1 MNKTLTKAAI
11 TLTAVVAL
19 TAPVG
24 AECCTPKT
32 CDIYHD
38 ARQRVET
45 TVNKALS
52 SVDHAV
58 NKTVGV
64 LRTVKREEPKGKS
77 LGTFRLTFYVPD
89 AKWGYQ
95 TATGVRSEHLKTC
108 AVDPTII
115 PYGSVLQITGD
126 NGQTLT
132 LRAVDCG
139 SAVKGNHIDIF
150 WDGSEDSGHEWISGF
165 GTRQEVR
172 LLRGGDTK

>member
-19 TAPVG
+19 AAPVG
-24 AECCTPKT
+24 AECCTPRP

-64 LRTVKREEPKGKS
+64 LRTVKREEPKGKN

-89 AKWGYQ
+89 AQWGYQ

-108 AVDPTII
+108 AVDPAVI

-139 SAVKGNHIDIF
+139 SAVKGNKIDIV
-150 WDGSEDSGHEWISGF
+150 WSGTESAGRKWMAEF
-165 GTRQEVR
+165 GIHQEVT
-172 LLRGGDTK
+172 LIEGGEEK

>member
-1 MNKTLTKAAI
+1 MNTLTKAAI
-11 TLTAVVAL
+11 TLTAAL
-19 TAPVG
+19 TLAG
-24 AECCTPKT
+24 AISAEACTPKT

-45 TVNKALS
+45 TVNKALI

-108 AVDPTII
+108 AVDPMVI
-115 PYGSVLQITGD
+115 PYGSVLRITGN

-139 SAVKGNHIDIF
+139 SAVKDNKIDIF
-150 WDGSEDSGHEWISGF
+150 WDGTESAGHKWMADF
-165 GTRQEVR
+165 GIHQEVT
-172 LLRGGDTK
+172 LIEGGETK

>member
-11 TLTAVVAL
+11 TLTAVIAL
-19 TAPVG
+19 AGAISAEACAPR
-24 AECCTPKT
+24 P

-45 TVNKALS
+45 SVNKALS

-64 LRTVKREEPKGKS
+64 LRTVKREEPKGKI

-89 AKWGYQ
+89 AQWGYQ

-108 AVDPTII
+108 AVDPTVI
-115 PYGSVLQITGD
+115 PYGSVLRITGD

-139 SAVKGNHIDIF
+139 SAVKGNKIDIF
-150 WDGSEDSGHEWISGF
+150 WDGTESAGHKWMNEF
-165 GTRQEVR
+165 GIYQDVTLIE
-172 LLRGGDTK
+172 GGEER